1 MKIYTDFL
9 VLGSGIAGLSY
20 ALKVAEY
27 GKVTLISKAEMRETN
42 TCYAQGGIAA
52 VTYSPDNNEK
62 HIADTISAGSG
73 INNPEVVKMVV
84 EEGPA
89 EIQQLIDWGVDFDKT
104 DEGKYDL
111 AREGGHT
118 EYRILHHKDITG
130 KEIQY
135 RLTDQVLKN
144 KNITILENHFALDII
159 TQHHLGKEVKRSH
172 KDTECYGAYVLDL
185 KTRDIKTVLAKK
197 TMIATGGIGSVYQ
210 TTTNPTVATGDG
222 IAMVYR
228 AKGMIENM
236 EFMQFHPTSLFD
248 PNTRPSFLISE
259 AMRGYGAILKNRKG
273 EDFMPKYDKRGS
285 LAPRDIVA
293 RAIDHELKIHGDD
306 FVYLDVTHK
315 DAEKT
320 KRHFPNIYQ
329 RCLDKGYDITKEVIP
344 VVPAAHYA
352 CGGIKV
358 NINGQS
364 TISHLYAAGEA
375 ASTGLHGANRLA
387 SNSLLEGI
395 VFANRAAKH
404 SCADIN
410 SIQHKEDI
418 PDWDKSGTT
427 YPEERVLI
435 TQTYKEM
442 QMILN
447 SYVGIVRS
455 DLRLDRALRRLEIIY
470 KETEELYKK
479 STLLQ
484 SLCELRNMINV
495 GYLIIKMAKER
506 KESCGLHYTLDYPKK
521 EGK

>member
-1 MKIYTDFL
+1 
-9 VLGSGIAGLSY
+9 
-20 ALKVAEY
+20 
-27 GKVTLISKAEMRETN
+27 
-42 TCYAQGGIAA
+42 
-52 VTYSPDNNEK
+52 
-62 HIADTISAGSG
+62 
-73 INNPEVVKMVV
+73 
-84 EEGPA
+84 
-89 EIQQLIDWGVDFDKT
+89 
-104 DEGKYDL
+104 
-111 AREGGHT
+111 
-118 EYRILHHKDITG
+118 
-130 KEIQY
+130 
-135 RLTDQVLKN
+135 
-144 KNITILENHFALDII
+144 
-159 TQHHLGKEVKRSH
+159 
-172 KDTECYGAYVLDL
+172 
-185 KTRDIKTVLAKK
+185 
-197 TMIATGGIGSVYQ
+197 
-210 TTTNPTVATGDG
+210 
-222 IAMVYR
+222 
-228 AKGMIENM
+228 
-236 EFMQFHPTSLFD
+236 
-248 PNTRPSFLISE
+248 
-259 AMRGYGAILKNRKG
+259 MRGYGAILKNRKG